1 MNDKTSAKP
10 DESGI
15 VMQATN
21 SVNIIPFDPN
31 NSMNV
36 NSWLK
41 YFNDKCQEH
50 NLDDKWKL
58 NNITAYLKNNALTEY
73 VNSYDTIKTW
83 EEFISFLTER
93 YISPNLVNLSD
104 FTSKSFKEGDDIT
117 LYFQEKLK
125 IGRQLNL
132 ATSMI
137 LEGLSDGL
145 PVNLRQLL
153 AIHSPNNPTEWLTT
167 ASKLIKI
174 QKSDENQIN
183 SSHSATQN
191 LKTNSVNGN
200 QWQPRNFRP
209 HNFTPRQNF
218 RPNNFQPNSP
228 PRQNFRQNNNYQTP
242 PPRQAFRP
250 FSNANTHF
258 QEKLPPSACWLCT
271 KQGIAN
277 AYHWI
282 QTCPFGL
289 SSGQL
294 LSPNPAPPNFD
305 PPKEENQQCQL
316 PTVSGYYKRKPLP
329 CVLDTGSTISL
340 IPRDLVTKNHLKM
353 INAQDIVVQQTR
365 GAISLTKTCTFSLK
379 IGTINKNVTMYV
391 LDHTLPY
398 IILGMPELSK
408 YDITIDCSKQKI
420 CQNGKNLN
428 KSQNNKNHS
437 NDKDKQNVS
446 LHISECKQINSHCSQ
461 TTEDQVNP
469 PQSVTENK
477 CELRKEVKDIIKNFD
492 SVFSKDIDFRKLNA
506 LCKSDS
512 EPLPLMD
519 SLLDK
524 LSKAKIFSSLDLA
537 SGIGMC
543 PFTPKILKN

>member
-1 MNDKTSAKP
+1 MNDKTNDKP

-21 SVNIIPFDPN
+21 SINIIPFDPN

-36 NSWLK
+36 NPWLK
-41 YFNDKCQEH
+41 YFNDKCQEY
-50 NLDDKWKL
+50 NLDDTWKL
-58 NNITAYLKNNALTEY
+58 NNITTYLKNNALTEY

-132 ATSMI
+132 GTSMI

-153 AIHSPNNPTEWLTT
+153 AINSPNNPTEWLIT
-167 ASKLIKI
+167 ATKLIKI
-174 QKSDENQIN
+174 QKSDVNQIN
-183 SSHSATQN
+183 PSHSATQN
-191 LKTNSVNGN
+191 LKTISVNGN

-228 PRQNFRQNNNYQTP
+228 PRQNNNYRTH
-242 PPRQAFRP
+242 PPR
-250 FSNANTHF
+250 
-258 QEKLPPSACWLCT
+258 KLCKLSDLLVMLTPIFKT
-271 KQGIAN
+271 N
-277 AYHWI
+277 YHLHHAG
-282 QTCPFGL
+282 F
-289 SSGQL
+289 
-294 LSPNPAPPNFD
+294 
-305 PPKEENQQCQL
+305 
-316 PTVSGYYKRKPLP
+316 
-329 CVLDTGSTISL
+329 
-340 IPRDLVTKNHLKM
+340 
-353 INAQDIVVQQTR
+353 AQ
-365 GAISLTKTCTFSLK
+365 
-379 IGTINKNVTMYV
+379 
-391 LDHTLPY
+391 
-398 IILGMPELSK
+398 
-408 YDITIDCSKQKI
+408 
-420 CQNGKNLN
+420 N
-428 KSQNNKNHS
+428 KSLPMLIIGYKLAHLDFPQDNYHLPIQLHLTLTLQRRKINNDNCLQYP
-437 NDKDKQNVS
+437 D
-446 LHISECKQINSHCSQ
+446 
-461 TTEDQVNP
+461 TT
-469 PQSVTENK
+469 
-477 CELRKEVKDIIKNFD
+477 KETL
-492 SVFSKDIDFRKLNA
+492 FSKDKYDVGTLRVEPQRIVLNSDLPVSLRPYRTAPVEEQEIKSQVEKLLQAGLIKESNSPYSSPVTLAFKRDEGKKSRLCIDFRKLNA

-537 SGIGMC
+537 SVYWHVPIHPKDTEKLAFCTNFGLYEWCRLPFGLKVAPAFFNRLIRRILTKYKIDFACNFFDGIIVC
-543 PFTPKILKN
+543 SSSELEHWKHLKTIFEI